1 MKDYVIKKL
10 LLGVALI
17 FCVSFLVFSM
27 IYMMPGDPAS
37 IMAGQLS
44 SRENLEAIR
53 HEYGFDR
60 PFLVQYFDWIRKI
73 LFERDFGISYK
84 YRLPVWGLIKTR
96 IPISLKL
103 TVATLII
110 ENLVA
115 VPLGLICAYKKD
127 SLIDRLAVGTS
138 LVLTAVPSFWL
149 AAILMLVFAV
159 NLKLVPVAGFVSW
172 RNYIL
177 PIVTGVVSGLAST
190 IRLTKSE
197 AMDALREK
205 YVITAYAKGLTKR
218 GVLVKH
224 VLRNSLIIIAVNLF
238 LQLPWLISGYIIIEN
253 VFGIPGM
260 GNLMVN
266 SIVEQDFNVI
276 QAIILIITTLT
287 VVCNILS
294 DIVLGILDP
303 RIRIAVTGG
312 DR

>member
-1 MKDYVIKKL
+1 MKNYVIKKL

-53 HEYGFDR
+53 HQYGFDR

-73 LFERDFGISYK
+73 IFEQDFGISYK

-115 VPLGLICAYKKD
+115 VPMGLICAYKKD
-127 SLIDRLAVGTS
+127 SLIDRLAVSVS

-159 NLKLVPVAGFVSW
+159 NLKLVPVAGFESW

>member
-159 NLKLVPVAGFVSW
+159 NLKLVPVAGFESW